1 MEVFEMDENNNVN
14 DNTQV
19 INDQDNNSVSE
30 EKEKKSEEK
39 MFTQEDV
46 NKMIEKRLRQEKA
59 RQEKALKE
67 AERLSKM
74 SEEERLKA
82 EFESERAA
90 FEEEKQAYLKE
101 KMLMQCEKEL
111 MNNHLPAE
119 FSKLLVTDNAESTL
133 ENIKSFKVQW
143 DKALNNAVNEKL
155 KASSRVPKKE
165 TNNIEKIEWEDVLK
179 DPSLLKKYRE
189 QENRLKAKN

>member
-1 MEVFEMDENNNVN
+1 MDENNNVN

-19 INDQDNNSVSE
+19 INDQDNSSVSE

-74 SEEERLKA
+74 SEEERIKA

-189 QENRLKAKN
+189 QENKLKAKN

>member
-1 MEVFEMDENNNVN
+1 MDENNNVN

>member
-1 MEVFEMDENNNVN
+1 MNENNDIKDTNQIV
-14 DNTQV
+14 
-19 INDQDNNSVSE
+19 NDQDNNNNVSE
-30 EKEKKSEEK
+30 KEDKRSDEK

-74 SEEERLKA
+74 SEEERIKA

-111 MNNHLPAE
+111 LNNGLPSE
-119 FSKLLVTDNAESTL
+119 FSKLLVTDNADSTM
-133 ENIKSFKVQW
+133 ENIKSFKAQW
-143 DKALNNAVNEKL
+143 DKALTNAVNEKL

>member
-1 MEVFEMDENNNVN
+1 MNENNDIKDTNQIV
-14 DNTQV
+14 
-19 INDQDNNSVSE
+19 NDQDNNNNVSE
-30 EKEKKSEEK
+30 KEDKRSDEK

-74 SEEERLKA
+74 SEEERIKA

-111 MNNHLPAE
+111 LNNGLPSE
-119 FSKLLVTDNAESTL
+119 FSKLLVTDNADSTM
-133 ENIKSFKVQW
+133 ENIKSFKGQW

>member
-1 MEVFEMDENNNVN
+1 MNENNDIKDTNQIV
-14 DNTQV
+14 
-19 INDQDNNSVSE
+19 NDQDNNNNVSE
-30 EKEKKSEEK
+30 KEEKKSEEK

-74 SEEERLKA
+74 SEEERIKA
-82 EFESERAA
+82 EFESERVA

>member
-1 MEVFEMDENNNVN
+1 MNENNDIKDTNQIV
-14 DNTQV
+14 
-19 INDQDNNSVSE
+19 NDQDNNNNVSE
-30 EKEKKSEEK
+30 KEDKRSDEK

-74 SEEERLKA
+74 SEEERIKA

-111 MNNHLPAE
+111 LNNGLPSE
-119 FSKLLVTDNAESTL
+119 FSKLLVTDNADSTM

>member
-1 MEVFEMDENNNVN
+1 MNENNDIKDTNQIV
-14 DNTQV
+14 
-19 INDQDNNSVSE
+19 NDQDNNNNVSE
-30 EKEKKSEEK
+30 KEDKRSDEK

-74 SEEERLKA
+74 SEEERIKA

-111 MNNHLPAE
+111 LNNGLPSE
-119 FSKLLVTDNAESTL
+119 FSKLLVTDNADSTM
-133 ENIKSFKVQW
+133 ENIKSFKAQW